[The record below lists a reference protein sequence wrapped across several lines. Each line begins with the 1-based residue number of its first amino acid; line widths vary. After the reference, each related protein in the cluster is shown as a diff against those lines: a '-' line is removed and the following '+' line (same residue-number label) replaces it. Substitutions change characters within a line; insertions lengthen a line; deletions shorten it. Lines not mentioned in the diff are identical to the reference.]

1 LFAGTFFGNLT
12 MIGSTANIV
21 AIGMLER
28 RKLGFLT
35 LTDWIRPG
43 AIVSIVTL
51 VIATVMLYLQMPLM
65 PR

>member
-1 LFAGTFFGNLT
+1 

-28 RKLGFLT
+28 RKLGFLS
-35 LTDWIRPG
+35 LVDWIKPG
-43 AIVSIVTL
+43 AVVSIVTL
-51 VIATVMLYLQMPLM
+51 AIATIMLYLQMPLM